1 MRIFKS
7 YRLSVYLF
15 LVGIGLFIFAC
26 QNPPD
31 HAGLKTVI
39 KSDEEN
45 NIAVFESVSPSVA
58 FIKNAALQ
66 VDWFSAE
73 FYEVP
78 RGAGSGFVWDKDGHI
93 VTNFHVLYRADK
105 IDVTLS
111 DQKTYKAK
119 VVGYSPDHDL
129 AVLKVDAPKDVL
141 KSIPL
146 GESKHLKV
154 GQKVLSIG
162 NPFGLDYSLTT
173 GVVSALGRSIQ
184 AMTGSRIYDAI
195 QTDAAINPGSSGG
208 PLLGSDGRLIGV
220 TTAIYSP
227 SGASAGVG
235 FAIPVDTVKRV
246 IPQLIKY
253 GQVKKIGLGVVLVP
267 DNIRLRLGGN
277 GAMILNI
284 FPGGPADKAGLR
296 PTQREGGIFGGI
308 IYGDIITMLDG
319 QPINNN
325 EDLIEYIEKTKKD
338 GDRVEIKYLR
348 NTKIFSTTATLKDLD
363 EL

>member
-1 MRIFKS
+1 MNFLENKQRIFQAV
-7 YRLSVYLF
+7 LAGAV
-15 LVGIGLFIFAC
+15 VFIAAC
-26 QNPPD
+26 QNPPEQ
-31 HAGLKTVI
+31 AGQKTVI
-39 KSDEEN
+39 KSDEEMN
-45 NIAVFESVSPSVA
+45 VAIFESVSPSVA
-58 FIKNAALQ
+58 FIKNAALE

-111 DQKTYKAK
+111 DHKTYNAK

-129 AVLKVDAPKDVL
+129 AVLKVNAPKNVL
-141 KSIPL
+141 KAIPL
-146 GESKHLKV
+146 GRSGNLKV

-184 AMTGSRIYDAI
+184 AMTGTRIYDAI

-208 PLLGSDGRLIGV
+208 PLLDSGGRLIGV

-235 FAIPVDTVKRV
+235 FAIPVDTVNRV

-253 GQVKKIGLGVVLVP
+253 GQVRKIGLGIVLVP
-267 DNIRLRLGGN
+267 DSIRRRLEFD

-284 FPGGPADKAGLR
+284 LPGGPADKAGLK
-296 PTQREGGIFGGI
+296 PTLREGGIFGGI
-308 IYGDIITMLDG
+308 IYGDIIVNLDG
-319 QPINNN
+319 QKIDNN
-325 EDLIEYIEKTKKD
+325 EDLIEYIEKNKND
-338 GDRVEIKYLR
+338 GDRLDIKYIR
-348 NTKIFSTTATLKDLD
+348 NSVTYTITTTLKELDDL
-363 EL
+363 

>member
-1 MRIFKS
+1 MCIFKFP
-7 YRLSVYLF
+7 YL
-15 LVGIGLFIFAC
+15 LLIGVILLAAAC
-26 QNPPD
+26 EKSPD
-31 HAGLKTVI
+31 PRGFKTVI
-39 KSDEEN
+39 KSDEEM
-45 NIAVFESVSPSVA
+45 NIAIFESVSPSVA

-111 DQKTYKAK
+111 DQKTYNAK
-119 VVGYSPDHDL
+119 IVGYSPDHDL
-129 AVLKVDAPKDVL
+129 AVLKVDAPKDIL
-141 KSIPL
+141 KAIPL

-184 AMTGSRIYDAI
+184 AMTGTRIYDAI

-208 PLLGSDGRLIGV
+208 PLLDSGGQLIGV

-246 IPQLIKY
+246 VPQLIKY
-253 GQVKKIGLGVVLVP
+253 GKVKKVGLGIVLVP
-267 DNIRLRLGGN
+267 DNIRRRLGVD

-284 FPGGPADKAGLR
+284 LPGGPADKAGLA

-308 IYGDIITMLDG
+308 IYGDIITKLDDH
-319 QPINNN
+319 PVNNN
-325 EDLIEYIEKTKKD
+325 EDLIEYIEKTKKN
-338 GDRVEIKYLR
+338 GDRIEIKYLR
-348 NTKIFSTTATLKDLD
+348 NTKLFSTSATLKDLD